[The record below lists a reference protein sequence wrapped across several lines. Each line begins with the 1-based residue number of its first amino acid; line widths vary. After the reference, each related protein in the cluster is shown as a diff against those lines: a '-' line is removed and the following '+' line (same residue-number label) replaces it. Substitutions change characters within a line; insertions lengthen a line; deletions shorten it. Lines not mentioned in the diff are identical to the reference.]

1 MKSSDSVK
9 TYLNEIRSVPLLT
22 KEEEIE
28 LAKSLEDCR
37 IAIVSKLLDTG
48 ALTEEI
54 RKLKQSLTKTDETPM
69 RHRLTKYDDNRVCHP
84 ELVSGSSTPPGQEI
98 LNQVQND
105 RVDDGEAV
113 FSSEGIEDEDDGKDV
128 LNIIEEII
136 ELCESGRDSGL
147 LISRILDADRLTGI
161 IEKTVEKMKMDK
173 HKDKSDFRE
182 ILSSID
188 EIENKLQ
195 EAKDRF
201 IRANLR
207 LPADIARKYSRSDT
221 QLMDLIQE
229 GNIGLMRA
237 VEKFDYRKG
246 YRFSTYATWWIKQY
260 IMKSALLSAT
270 SLNIPAYIL
279 SKINKMIRTSV
290 RFIQESGREPT
301 PEELS
306 EKMGLTVEKIKGFMN
321 MMHKEVSLE
330 APAGEDEESSLSDF
344 VEDKGQASPADDV
357 ISDELMKELNEVL
370 SVLSPKEEK
379 VIRMKFG
386 IGESKRF
393 SMEEIAKQLN
403 INRERVRQIETKAM
417 RKLRHP
423 KAYKSLKI
431 FRNYSAK

>member
-22 KEEEIE
+22 KDEEIE
-28 LAKSLEDCR
+28 LARCIEDCR
-37 IAIVSKLLDTG
+37 AAIVRKLLDTG

-54 RKLKQSLTKTDETPM
+54 NELKRLLMETEEGKEDVT
-69 RHRLTKYDDNRVCHP
+69 HDD
-84 ELVSGSSTPPGQEI
+84 SGVLP
-98 LNQVQND
+98 
-105 RVDDGEAV
+105 
-113 FSSEGIEDEDDGKDV
+113 EDEDIDDGKDI
-128 LNIIEEII
+128 LNITDEII
-136 ELCESGRDSGL
+136 ELCNSGKDNDL
-147 LISRILDADRLTGI
+147 LVSRILDADRLTGI
-161 IEKTVEKMKMDK
+161 IEKTVEKMRVEK
-173 HKDKSDFRE
+173 
-182 ILSSID
+182 LTSID
-188 EIENKLQ
+188 EIENRLQ

-207 LPADIARKYSRSDT
+207 LSADIARKYSRNDT

-246 YRFSTYATWWIKQY
+246 YRFSTYATWWIRQY
-260 IMKSALLSAT
+260 IMKSALLSGT
-270 SLNIPAYIL
+270 SLNIPAHIL

-290 RFIQESGREPT
+290 SFIQENGREPA

-306 EKMGLTVEKIKGFMN
+306 EKMGLPVDKIKGYMDM

-330 APAGEDEESSLSDF
+330 APAGEDGEGSLSDF
-344 VEDKGQASPADDV
+344 VEDKEQASPADDI
-357 ISDELMKELNEVL
+357 ISDELMNELNEVL
-370 SVLSPKEEK
+370 SALPPKEEK

-386 IGESKRF
+386 IGESKRH

-403 INRERVRQIETKAM
+403 ISRERVRQIEAKAL

-423 KAYKSLKI
+423 TAFKSLKI
-431 FRNYSAK
+431 FLDK

>member
-22 KEEEIE
+22 KDEEIE
-28 LAKSLEDCR
+28 LARCLENCR
-37 IAIVSKLLDTG
+37 MAIVRKLLDTE

-54 RKLKQSLTKTDETPM
+54 TELK
-69 RHRLTKYDDNRVCHP
+69 RLLMEAEEGKEDATHDDSGLLP
-84 ELVSGSSTPPGQEI
+84 EE
-98 LNQVQND
+98 
-105 RVDDGEAV
+105 
-113 FSSEGIEDEDDGKDV
+113 EDIDDGKDI
-128 LNIIEEII
+128 LNITDEII
-136 ELCESGRDSGL
+136 ELCNSGRDNDL

-161 IEKTVEKMKMDK
+161 IEKTVEKMRVDNQGG
-173 HKDKSDFRE
+173 KSDYRE
-182 ILSSID
+182 ILTSID
-188 EIENKLQ
+188 EIENRLQ

-207 LPADIARKYSRSDT
+207 LSADIARKYSRNDT

-246 YRFSTYATWWIKQY
+246 YRFSTYATWWIRQY
-260 IMKSALLSAT
+260 IMKSALLLGT
-270 SLNIPAYIL
+270 SLNIPAHIL

-290 RFIQESGREPT
+290 SFIQENGREPS

-306 EKMGLTVEKIKGFMN
+306 EKMGLPVDKIKGYMDM

-330 APAGEDEESSLSDF
+330 APAGEDGEGSLSDF
-344 VEDKGQASPADDV
+344 VEDKEQASPADDI
-357 ISDELMKELNEVL
+357 ISDELMNELNEAL
-370 SVLSPKEEK
+370 SALPPKEEK

-386 IGESKRF
+386 IGESKRH
-393 SMEEIAKQLN
+393 SMEEIARQLN
-403 INRERVRQIETKAM
+403 ISRERVRQIEAKAL

-423 KAYKSLKI
+423 TAFKSLKI
-431 FRNYSAK
+431 FLDK

>member
-22 KEEEIE
+22 KDEEIE
-28 LAKSLEDCR
+28 LARCLENCR
-37 IAIVSKLLDTG
+37 MAIVRKLLDTE

-54 RKLKQSLTKTDETPM
+54 TELK
-69 RHRLTKYDDNRVCHP
+69 RLLMEAEEGKESATHDDSGLLP
-84 ELVSGSSTPPGQEI
+84 EE
-98 LNQVQND
+98 
-105 RVDDGEAV
+105 
-113 FSSEGIEDEDDGKDV
+113 EDIDDGKDI
-128 LNIIEEII
+128 LNITDEII
-136 ELCESGRDSGL
+136 ELCNSGRDNDL
-147 LISRILDADRLTGI
+147 LISRILDAERLTGI
-161 IEKTVEKMKMDK
+161 IEKTVEKMMVDNQGG
-173 HKDKSDFRE
+173 KSDYRE
-182 ILSSID
+182 ILTSID
-188 EIENKLQ
+188 EIENRLQ

-207 LPADIARKYSRSDT
+207 LSADIARKYSRNDT

-246 YRFSTYATWWIKQY
+246 YRFSTYATWWIRQY
-260 IMKSALLSAT
+260 IMKSALLSGT
-270 SLNIPAYIL
+270 SLNIPAHIL

-290 RFIQESGREPT
+290 SFIQESGRDPT

-306 EKMGLTVEKIKGFMN
+306 EKMGLPIEKIKGFMDI

-330 APAGEDEESSLSDF
+330 APAGEDGEGSLSDF
-344 VEDKGQASPADDV
+344 VEDKGQASPDDDV
-357 ISDELMKELNEVL
+357 ISDELMEELNEVL
-370 SVLSPKEEK
+370 SVLSPREEK
-379 VIRMKFG
+379 VLRMKFG
-386 IGESKRF
+386 IGESKRY
-393 SMEEIAKQLN
+393 SLEEIAKQLN

-431 FRNYSAK
+431 FLDK

>member
-22 KEEEIE
+22 KDEEIE
-28 LAKSLEDCR
+28 LARCLENCR
-37 IAIVSKLLDTG
+37 MAIVRKLLDTE

-54 RKLKQSLTKTDETPM
+54 TELK
-69 RHRLTKYDDNRVCHP
+69 RLLMEAEEGKEDATHDDSGLLP
-84 ELVSGSSTPPGQEI
+84 EE
-98 LNQVQND
+98 
-105 RVDDGEAV
+105 
-113 FSSEGIEDEDDGKDV
+113 EDIDDGKDI
-128 LNIIEEII
+128 LNITDEII
-136 ELCESGRDSGL
+136 ELCKSNRDNDL

-161 IEKTVEKMKMDK
+161 IEKTVEKMREDNQGG
-173 HKDKSDFRE
+173 KSDYRE
-182 ILSSID
+182 ILTSID
-188 EIENKLQ
+188 EIENRLQ

-207 LPADIARKYSRSDT
+207 LSADIARKYSRNDT

-246 YRFSTYATWWIKQY
+246 YRFSTYATWWIRQY
-260 IMKSALLSAT
+260 IMKSALLSGT
-270 SLNIPAYIL
+270 SLNIPAHIL

-290 RFIQESGREPT
+290 SFIQENGREPS

-306 EKMGLTVEKIKGFMN
+306 EKMGLPVDKIKGYMDT

-330 APAGEDEESSLSDF
+330 APAGEDGEGSLSDF
-344 VEDKGQASPADDV
+344 VEDKEQASPADDI
-357 ISDELMKELNEVL
+357 ISDELMNELNEAL
-370 SVLSPKEEK
+370 SALPPKEEK

-386 IGESKRF
+386 IGESKRH
-393 SMEEIAKQLN
+393 SMEEIARQLN
-403 INRERVRQIETKAM
+403 ISRERVRQIEAKAL

-423 KAYKSLKI
+423 TAFKSLKI
-431 FRNYSAK
+431 FLDK

>member
-22 KEEEIE
+22 KDEEIE
-28 LAKSLEDCR
+28 LARCLENCR
-37 IAIVSKLLDTG
+37 MAIVRKLLDTG

-54 RKLKQSLTKTDETPM
+54 TELK
-69 RHRLTKYDDNRVCHP
+69 RLLMEAEEGKEDATHDDSGLLP
-84 ELVSGSSTPPGQEI
+84 EE
-98 LNQVQND
+98 
-105 RVDDGEAV
+105 
-113 FSSEGIEDEDDGKDV
+113 EDIDDGKDI
-128 LNIIEEII
+128 LNITDEII
-136 ELCESGRDSGL
+136 ELCNSGRDNDL

-161 IEKTVEKMKMDK
+161 IEKTVEKMREDNQGG
-173 HKDKSDFRE
+173 KSDYRE
-182 ILSSID
+182 ILTSID
-188 EIENKLQ
+188 EIENRLQ

-207 LPADIARKYSRSDT
+207 LSADIARKYSRNDT

-246 YRFSTYATWWIKQY
+246 YRFSTYATWWIRQY
-260 IMKSALLSAT
+260 IMKSALLSGT
-270 SLNIPAYIL
+270 SLNIPAHIL

-290 RFIQESGREPT
+290 SFILENGREPA

-306 EKMGLTVEKIKGFMN
+306 EKMGLPVDKIKDYMN
-321 MMHKEVSLE
+321 MMMHKEVSLE
-330 APAGEDEESSLSDF
+330 APAGEDGEGSLSDF
-344 VEDKGQASPADDV
+344 VEDKEQASPADDI
-357 ISDELMKELNEVL
+357 ISDELMNELNEAL
-370 SVLSPKEEK
+370 SALPPKEEK

-386 IGESKRF
+386 IGESKRH

-403 INRERVRQIETKAM
+403 ISRERVRQIEAKAL

-423 KAYKSLKI
+423 TAFKSLKI
-431 FRNYSAK
+431 FLDK

>member
-22 KEEEIE
+22 KEEEVE
-28 LAKSLEDCR
+28 LAKCLEDCR
-37 IAIVSKLLDTG
+37 VTIVRKLLDTG
-48 ALTEEI
+48 VLTDEI
-54 RKLKQSLTKTDETPM
+54 RKLKSVLTKTDKTPM
-69 RHRLTKYDDNRVCHP
+69 GDSLTKDVVHDD
-84 ELVSGSSTPPGQEI
+84 SGMLT
-98 LNQVQND
+98 
-105 RVDDGEAV
+105 
-113 FSSEGIEDEDDGKDV
+113 EDEYAGNDL

-136 ELCESGRDSGL
+136 DHCESGRDSGQ
-147 LISRILDADRLTGI
+147 LIDSILDADRLTGI
-161 IEKTVEKMKMDK
+161 IEKTVNKMKLDK
-173 HKDKSDFRE
+173 PTDKNDFRE
-182 ILSSID
+182 VLSSID
-188 EIENKLQ
+188 EVENRLQ
-195 EAKDRF
+195 DAKDRF

-207 LPADIARKYSRSDT
+207 LVVDIARKYSRSDA

-260 IMKSALLSAT
+260 IMKSALLSGS
-270 SLNIPAYIL
+270 SLNIPAHIL

-290 RFIQESGREPT
+290 SFIQESGREPT

-306 EKMGLTVEKIKGFMN
+306 EKMGLPVEKIKGFMDI

-330 APAGEDEESSLSDF
+330 APAGEDGEGSLSDF
-344 VEDKGQASPADDV
+344 VEDKGQASPDDDV
-357 ISDELMKELNEVL
+357 ISDELMEELNEVL

-386 IGESKRF
+386 IGESKRH

-403 INRERVRQIETKAM
+403 INRERVRQIEAKAL

-423 KAYKSLKI
+423 RAYKSLKI
-431 FRNYSAK
+431 FLDK

>member
-22 KEEEIE
+22 KDEEIE
-28 LAKSLEDCR
+28 LARCLENCR
-37 IAIVSKLLDTG
+37 MAIVRKLLDTE

-54 RKLKQSLTKTDETPM
+54 TELK
-69 RHRLTKYDDNRVCHP
+69 RLLMEAEEGKEDATHDDSGLLP
-84 ELVSGSSTPPGQEI
+84 EE
-98 LNQVQND
+98 
-105 RVDDGEAV
+105 
-113 FSSEGIEDEDDGKDV
+113 EDIDDGKDI
-128 LNIIEEII
+128 LNITDEII
-136 ELCESGRDSGL
+136 ELCNSGRDNDL

-161 IEKTVEKMKMDK
+161 IEKTVEKMREDNQGG
-173 HKDKSDFRE
+173 KSDYRE
-182 ILSSID
+182 ILTSID
-188 EIENKLQ
+188 EIENRLQ

-207 LPADIARKYSRSDT
+207 LSADIARKYSRNDT

-246 YRFSTYATWWIKQY
+246 YRFSTYATWWIRQY
-260 IMKSALLSAT
+260 IMKSALLSGT
-270 SLNIPAYIL
+270 SLNIPAHIL

-290 RFIQESGREPT
+290 SFIQENGREPS

-306 EKMGLTVEKIKGFMN
+306 EKMGLPVDKIKGYMDM

-330 APAGEDEESSLSDF
+330 APAGEDGEGSLSDF
-344 VEDKGQASPADDV
+344 VEDKEQASPADDI
-357 ISDELMKELNEVL
+357 ISDELMNELNEAL
-370 SVLSPKEEK
+370 SALPPKEEK

-386 IGESKRF
+386 IGESKRH
-393 SMEEIAKQLN
+393 SMEEIARQLN
-403 INRERVRQIETKAM
+403 ISRERVRQIEAKAL

-423 KAYKSLKI
+423 TAFKSLKI
-431 FRNYSAK
+431 FLDK

>member
-22 KEEEIE
+22 KDEEIE
-28 LAKSLEDCR
+28 LARCLEDYR
-37 IAIVSKLLDTG
+37 TAIVRKLLDTG

-54 RKLKQSLTKTDETPM
+54 NELKRLLREAEEGKADAAHDDSGVLPEDE
-69 RHRLTKYDDNRVCHP
+69 N
-84 ELVSGSSTPPGQEI
+84 
-98 LNQVQND
+98 
-105 RVDDGEAV
+105 
-113 FSSEGIEDEDDGKDV
+113 EDEDIDDGQDI
-128 LNIIEEII
+128 LNITDEII
-136 ELCESGRDSGL
+136 ELCNSGRDSDL

-161 IEKTVEKMKMDK
+161 IEKTVEKMRIDNQGGEG
-173 HKDKSDFRE
+173 DYRE
-182 ILSSID
+182 ILTSID
-188 EIENKLQ
+188 EIENRLQ

-207 LPADIARKYSRSDT
+207 LSADIARKYSRNDT

-246 YRFSTYATWWIKQY
+246 YRFSTYATWWIRQC

-270 SLNIPAYIL
+270 SLNIPAHIL

-290 RFIQESGREPT
+290 SFIQENGREPA

-306 EKMGLTVEKIKGFMN
+306 EKMGLPVDKIKGYMDL

-330 APAGEDEESSLSDF
+330 APAGEDGEGSLSDF
-344 VEDKGQASPADDV
+344 VEDTGQASPADDI
-357 ISDELMKELNEVL
+357 ISDELMNELNEVL
-370 SVLSPKEEK
+370 SALPPKEEK

-386 IGESKRF
+386 IGEPKRH
-393 SMEEIAKQLN
+393 SMEEIARQLK
-403 INRERVRQIETKAM
+403 ISRERVRQIEAKAL

-423 KAYKSLKI
+423 TAFKSLKI
-431 FRNYSAK
+431 FLDK

>member
-1 MKSSDSVK
+1 
-9 TYLNEIRSVPLLT
+9 
-22 KEEEIE
+22 
-28 LAKSLEDCR
+28 
-37 IAIVSKLLDTG
+37 
-48 ALTEEI
+48 
-54 RKLKQSLTKTDETPM
+54 
-69 RHRLTKYDDNRVCHP
+69 
-84 ELVSGSSTPPGQEI
+84 
-98 LNQVQND
+98 
-105 RVDDGEAV
+105 
-113 FSSEGIEDEDDGKDV
+113 
-128 LNIIEEII
+128 
-136 ELCESGRDSGL
+136 
-147 LISRILDADRLTGI
+147 
-161 IEKTVEKMKMDK
+161 MKMDK

-229 GNIGLMRA
+229 GNIGLMQA

-306 EKMGLTVEKIKGFMN
+306 EKMGLSVDKIKGYMDM
-321 MMHKEVSLE
+321 MMHKEISLE
-330 APAGEDEESSLSDF
+330 APSGEDGEGSLSDF
-344 VEDKGQASPADDV
+344 VEDKEQASPADDI
-357 ISDELMKELNEVL
+357 ISDELMNELNEVL
-370 SVLSPKEEK
+370 S
-379 VIRMKFG
+379 
-386 IGESKRF
+386 
-393 SMEEIAKQLN
+393 
-403 INRERVRQIETKAM
+403 
-417 RKLRHP
+417 
-423 KAYKSLKI
+423 
-431 FRNYSAK
+431 